1 MSVIVVNSECI
12 PQQIKVFT
20 KWVQSHLSK
29 LRTNVKIKDVT
40 KDLCNGV
47 ALVELAETLVDKL
60 APRNWTISPRLTEDM
75 IQNCDLA
82 LEMFNE
88 DGVHF
93 IGISGKDVNENDEK
107 LILNLVWTL
116 ILHYSIG
123 ISISTIEENNAGS
136 SNATTSEAS
145 QSLSANAD
153 LHPLLQWAIY
163 RTSNYSNINDFQP
176 YSLAMCALLDSYAP
190 DRVNYDSL
198 EPNDTERNSKLAISV
213 MRELKIP
220 VLLDT
225 DDLQNTE
232 IDEKALL
239 TQLSVIRIVLE
250 KIKRPKTLKST
261 TASIIEEVQETHLN
275 DEIKVIDRG
284 IELEPELEIIPD
296 VEEQV
301 LVHSRSFEFDPEFFP
316 HTVEGDNSQYSGRRF
331 GLIMTLKD
339 SDYNNGHKRLGS
351 PSKNQVFEGEDIQFA
366 LTLTKDDNPY
376 LNPSGRMLDITK
388 PNIENDP
395 YQQFTFGLNKWSTVI
410 DSFIS
415 QGMVWDV
422 SDEENLNP
430 PAGTPFYVF
439 PFHGRHNQHFIYRDG
454 MIYAQQNGHVVTYVG
469 GDEPLVM
476 MAPSKSLKARQ
487 TFSIQLL

>member
-1 MSVIVVNSECI
+1 MVTLFFILFKLQMSVIVVNSECI

-123 ISISTIEENNAGS
+123 ISISTIEENNADS
-136 SNATTSEAS
+136 SNAPTSEAS

-153 LHPLLQWAIY
+153 LHPLLQWAID

-275 DEIKVIDRG
+275 DEIKVIDRS
-284 IELEPELEIIPD
+284 IELETELEIIPD
-296 VEEQV
+296 FQEQV
-301 LVHSRSFEFDPEFFP
+301 LV
-316 HTVEGDNSQYSGRRF
+316 NSQKEF
-331 GLIMTLKD
+331 QLFVHL
-339 SDYNNGHKRLGS
+339 
-351 PSKNQVFEGEDIQFA
+351 
-366 LTLTKDDNPY
+366 
-376 LNPSGRMLDITK
+376 
-388 PNIENDP
+388 
-395 YQQFTFGLNKWSTVI
+395 
-410 DSFIS
+410 FI
-415 QGMVWDV
+415 
-422 SDEENLNP
+422 
-430 PAGTPFYVF
+430 
-439 PFHGRHNQHFIYRDG
+439 
-454 MIYAQQNGHVVTYVG
+454 
-469 GDEPLVM
+469 
-476 MAPSKSLKARQ
+476 
-487 TFSIQLL
+487 